1 VPTIEV
7 LGLDFRYPS
16 VERRALDDVTI
27 RVEAGM
33 RVILVGRNGAGKTTL
48 LHVLAGKHLV
58 PEEKVRV
65 LGRAAFHDTSLAHD
79 VMFLGGGFN
88 FDVDVVVADILA
100 RTPRLDPNRRDRL
113 LNVLG
118 VNPGWHMHRIS
129 DGQRRRVQILLGLL
143 KPARVLLL
151 DEVTTDLDLIARA
164 DLLQF
169 LREETEE
176 RGATILYAT
185 HILDAMEEWA
195 THIAYLEAGKIITMT
210 PLSELPELQRYR
222 REQASAPLFRLVES
236 WLRSS

>member
-1 VPTIEV
+1 MPTIEV
-7 LGLDFRYPS
+7 RGLDFRYPS
-16 VERRALDDVTI
+16 VERRALDDVTMTL
-27 RVEAGM
+27 EAGM
-33 RVILVGRNGAGKTTL
+33 RVILVGRNGAGKSTL

-79 VMFLGGGFN
+79 VVFLGGTFN

-100 RTPRLDPNRRDRL
+100 RTPRIDPARRDRL
-113 LNVLG
+113 LTVLG

-164 DLLQF
+164 ELLEF

-176 RGATILYAT
+176 RGGTILYAT
-185 HILDAMEEWA
+185 HILDAMEDWA
-195 THIAYLEAGKIITMT
+195 THIAYLEAGKLVTMT
-210 PLSELPELQRYR
+210 RLEELPELQNYR
-222 REQASAPLFRLVES
+222 RERVTAPLFRLVEG
-236 WLRSS
+236 WLRNG

>member
-1 VPTIEV
+1 MPTIEV

-16 VERRALDDVTI
+16 VERRALDDVTLTI
-27 RVEAGM
+27 DAGM
-33 RVILVGRNGAGKTTL
+33 RVIMVGRNGAGKTTL

-143 KPARVLLL
+143 KPARVMLL

-195 THIAYLEAGKIITMT
+195 THIAYLETGKLVTMT
-210 PLSELPELQRYR
+210 RLADLPELQRYR

-236 WLRSS
+236 WLRSG